1 MRGGPESD
9 HDLDFMLKQE
19 DAERALDV
27 LSREGMRPEKPPE
40 GWLYSVGRRRAR

>member
-1 MRGGPESD
+1 MLVRGGPESD

-27 LSREGMRPEKPPE
+27 LSREGMTRK
-40 GWLYSVGRRRAR
+40 SRS